1 VKIILKSRWIGG
13 ENVILSACP
22 VSEALFEL
30 LENRKTLRA
39 KDLRLIAK
47 MGFNIEL
54 IGDTQPL
61 INEMSNSG
69 IEFKLKDGKVTPKIE
84 V

>member
-1 VKIILKSRWIGG
+1 VKIILKARWIGG
-13 ENVILSACP
+13 ENVILSGCP

-54 IGDTQPL
+54 IGDTQPF
-61 INEMSNSG
+61 INEISNSG
-69 IEFKLKDGKVTPKIE
+69 IEFKLKDGKVIPKIE

>member
-1 VKIILKSRWIGG
+1 MKITFKSRWLGG
-13 ENVILSACP
+13 ENVILSGCP

-30 LENRKTLRA
+30 LENRKTLRV

-54 IGDTQPL
+54 IGDTQYFM
-61 INEMSNSG
+61 NEMSNAG
-69 IEFKLKDGKVTPKIE
+69 VECKRKDGKVIPKIE